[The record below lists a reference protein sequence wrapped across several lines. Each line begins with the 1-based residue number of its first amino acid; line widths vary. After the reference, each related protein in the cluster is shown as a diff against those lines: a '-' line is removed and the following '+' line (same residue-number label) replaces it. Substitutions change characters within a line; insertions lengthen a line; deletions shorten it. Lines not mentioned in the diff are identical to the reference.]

1 MKKVIISLI
10 SLILIVVIGLVFY
23 TKMFKIEKPLY
34 TKINTQQ
41 IEKMKNEKK
50 DFTVYLYQE
59 NCAGC
64 KRMKPIINEYIK
76 ENDDKIYA
84 IDVNNSDDVKYLSNK
99 LKVKETPTFVFY
111 ENGEEKNR
119 EIGQLSK
126 EELYNKIK

>member
-50 DFTVYLYQE
+50 ISPF
-59 NCAGC
+59 
-64 KRMKPIINEYIK
+64 IFIK
-76 ENDDKIYA
+76 KIA
-84 IDVNNSDDVKYLSNK
+84 LGASV
-99 LKVKETPTFVFY
+99 
-111 ENGEEKNR
+111 
-119 EIGQLSK
+119 
-126 EELYNKIK
+126 